1 MTLRQKI
8 LSGALLTVV
17 LLGALGAGAYLL
29 ARDAVL
35 DGAQQRL
42 DTEAQLQAKEISG
55 RLAIAHGE
63 LASIAEWADLVLP
76 VVEGRVDNDPSL
88 LDAPLAAVV
97 EWWQHFTGFA
107 VVDAGGTVVRGPE
120 NWAQAQPVPAIGV
133 GDGPWASVLDN
144 ESVQLTHRL
153 ADSDL
158 FVQALVPVTFV
169 FDGPV
174 PGGGPVARD
183 ALFASAEVDGLA
195 SAVTA
200 SRSRADVLAAIEP
213 LLWLVIG
220 VGVVGA
226 AAVALGAWWLARQLV
241 TRLTRLQITAQ
252 AIGAGDWA
260 ARSGD
265 RAGDE
270 LGALSESV
278 DKMAA
283 FVESDHQ
290 RRRSIEDQLAHQALH
305 DPLTGLANRAKFLDR
320 LDDALARSSRSGSPV
335 AVLFCDLD
343 NLKVVNDD
351 LGHHAG
357 DDLLTGIAQ
366 RFRASIRPSDTVAR
380 FGGDEFVVL
389 CAEMAAPDDARVV
402 ADRLISALGRPFQI
416 QGQAVQAS
424 ASIGIAVGSGS
435 STRPDE
441 LLADA
446 DAAMYT
452 AKRGGK
458 GRYVLHQA
466 SLDERMARRADE
478 ASQARRAL
486 DRSELTLLFQPILEL
501 TSGALLAVEAFVRW
515 QHPDRGVL
523 YPHEFLPQ
531 FADADLLAD
540 LDHWVIDRAAAQID
554 YWNSVREQGRAINI
568 AVNLSR
574 PSIRSAELARVVE
587 KAIDEHRIRPE
598 QLLFDVAESMIGADP
613 LVAAATLDGL
623 RALGVGI
630 CVDDFGTG
638 QMSAERLRRFGAD
651 LVKIDAVLIAELAQA
666 DPGDGRQ
673 RVTDVLALASGL
685 GIDAVAEGVEHLD
698 QVPELIELGCR
709 YAQGHLFC
717 GPLDD
722 VGVLHWI
729 ERVETS

>member
-42 DTEAQLQAKEISG
+42 DAEAQLQAKEISG
-55 RLAIAHGE
+55 RLAIAQGE
-63 LASIAEWADLVLP
+63 LESIAEWSDLVLP
-76 VVEGRVDNDPSL
+76 IVEGPAVDDPSL

-97 EWWQHFTGFA
+97 EWWQHFDGFA
-107 VVDAGGTVVRGPE
+107 VVSADGTVLRGPDD
-120 NWAQAQPVPAIGV
+120 WAQALPVPAVGI
-133 GDGPWASVLDN
+133 GDGPWASVLDDQ
-144 ESVQLTHRL
+144 SVQLTQRV
-153 ADSDL
+153 ADSEF
-158 FVQALVPVTFV
+158 FVQALVPVAFV
-169 FDGPV
+169 FDGPL
-174 PGGGPVARD
+174 PGGDPVASD

-200 SRSRADVLAAIEP
+200 SRSRADVLDTIEP
-213 LLWLVIG
+213 LLWLVI
-220 VGVVGA
+220 VVGFA
-226 AAVALGAWWLARQLV
+226 GAVVVALGSWWLARQLV
-241 TRLTRLQITAQ
+241 GRLARLTATAN
-252 AIGAGDWA
+252 AIGSGDWG

-265 RAGDE
+265 RTGDE
-270 LGALSESV
+270 LGVLSTSV
-278 DKMAA
+278 DQMAA

-402 ADRLISALGRPFQI
+402 ADRLISALGRPFHI

-452 AKRGGK
+452 AKRSGK

-486 DRSELTLLFQPILEL
+486 DRSELTLMFQPILEL
-501 TSGALLAVEAFVRW
+501 TSGALLAVEALVRW
-515 QHPDRGVL
+515 QHPDRGTL

-554 YWNSVREQGRAINI
+554 YWNSVRDQGRSITI
-568 AVNLSR
+568 AVNMSR

-638 QMSAERLRRFGAD
+638 QMSAERLRRFGAN
-651 LVKIDAVLIAELAQA
+651 LVKIDAVLIADLAQA

-673 RVTDVLALASGL
+673 RVTDVLALAASL

-698 QVPELIELGCR
+698 QVPELIDLGCR
-709 YAQGHLFC
+709 FAQGHLFC

-722 VGVLHWI
+722 VSVLQWI